1 MANSK
6 KSSKKKADGPAE
18 KAPRGFRIANDWKGD
33 VQDFDPRATPG
44 FSGKKTEGKEFLL
57 ARDAELDELQER
69 LYAAHHGGGEGRSV
83 LLIVQGMD
91 TSGKGGMVRNVI
103 GATMDLQG
111 VRVQGFGRPTEEE
124 AAHDFLWRFTPHL
137 PKPGQI
143 AVFDRSHYEDVL
155 VQRVKQMAPPEEIE
169 RRYGA
174 IVEFENELAANGTK
188 IIKVMPHISRAF
200 QAENLKKRIER
211 ADKHWK
217 YNPSDIDDRKLWSQ
231 FMAAYQIAMTRTSTE
246 VAPWY
251 CIPSDNKTYC
261 RTVVKALLFDALKSL
276 NLEWPAA
283 DFDPEVELERLAN
296 S

>member
-1 MANSK
+1 MSK
-6 KSSKKKADGPAE
+6 LTVEEAKQFFVGPD
-18 KAPRGFRIANDWKGD
+18 FQLVD
-33 VQDFDPRATPG
+33 VDPAATPG
-44 FSGKKTEGKEFLL
+44 VSDVD
-57 ARDAELDELQER
+57 DAFNDYDDDLDELQEM
-69 LYAAHHGGGEGRSV
+69 LFANGRAGNEDAGSILLV
-83 LLIVQGMD
+83 LQGMD

-111 VRVQGFGRPTEEE
+111 VHVQGFGRPTEEE

-174 IVEFENELAANGTK
+174 IVEFENELAARGTK
-188 IIKVMPHISRAF
+188 IIKVMPHISREF
-200 QAENLKKRIER
+200 QAENLKERIER

-217 YNPSDIDDRKLWSQ
+217 YNPSDIEDRKLWSQ

-251 CIPSDNKTYC
+251 CIPSDNKKYC

>member
-1 MANSK
+1 MSK
-6 KSSKKKADGPAE
+6 LTVEEAKQFFVGSDFQLADVDPA
-18 KAPRGFRIANDWKGD
+18 
-33 VQDFDPRATPG
+33 ATPG
-44 FSGKKTEGKEFLL
+44 VSDVD
-57 ARDAELDELQER
+57 DAFNDYADDLDELQEM
-69 LYAAHHGGGEGRSV
+69 LFANGRAGNDNAGSILLV
-83 LLIVQGMD
+83 LQGMD
-91 TSGKGGMVRNVI
+91 TSGKGGIVRNVI

-111 VRVQGFGRPTEEE
+111 VHVQGFGRPTEEE

-188 IIKVMPHISRAF
+188 IIKVMPHISREF
-200 QAENLKKRIER
+200 QAENLKDRIER

-217 YNPSDIDDRKLWSQ
+217 YNPSDIEDRKLWSQ

-251 CIPSDNKTYC
+251 CIPSDNKKYC

-283 DFDPEVELERLAN
+283 DFDPEVELERLEN

>member
-1 MANSK
+1 MSK
-6 KSSKKKADGPAE
+6 LTVEEAKQFFVGPD
-18 KAPRGFRIANDWKGD
+18 FQLVD
-33 VQDFDPRATPG
+33 VDPAATPG
-44 FSGKKTEGKEFLL
+44 VSDVD
-57 ARDAELDELQER
+57 DAFNDYDDDLDELQEM
-69 LYAAHHGGGEGRSV
+69 LFANGRAGNEDAGSILLV
-83 LLIVQGMD
+83 LQGMD
-91 TSGKGGMVRNVI
+91 TSGKGGIVRNVI

-174 IVEFENELAANGTK
+174 IVDFEQKAAANGTK
-188 IIKVMPHISRAF
+188 IIKVMPHISREF

-251 CIPSDNKTYC
+251 CIPSDNKKYC